1 MLFFRLWLLFV
12 IVGAG
17 WAVICYAFTRDRRYL
32 RLTGTVIMSAAGVA
46 LLLVA
51 LRYAQRLL

>member
-1 MLFFRLWLLFV
+1 MFFFRLWLLC
-12 IVGAG
+12 IIIGTG

-32 RLTGTVIMSAAGVA
+32 RMTGTIVMGGAGIA